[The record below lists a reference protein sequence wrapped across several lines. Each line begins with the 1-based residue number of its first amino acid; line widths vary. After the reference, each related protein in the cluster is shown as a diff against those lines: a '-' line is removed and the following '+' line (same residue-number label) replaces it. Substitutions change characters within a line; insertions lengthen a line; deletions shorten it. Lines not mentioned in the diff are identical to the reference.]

1 MAQARLGELIERLAA
16 AEVEFV
22 VVGGLVVN
30 AWGHLRGTRD
40 LDIVPEPG
48 KENLER
54 LATVLEAPGGR
65 VEVAEGRLGP
75 SAIRTFLAAGDRTLV
90 ATELAPVDV
99 LQGHAHVPSSRT
111 SIGMQSTL
119 TSVGST
125 SGSAL
130 WTPYAL
136 RSKPR
141 TALRT
146 ATISRPWMSRTA
158 SRRCRPSR
166 AG

>member
-1 MAQARLGELIERLAA
+1 MAQARLRELIERLSA
-16 AEVEFV
+16 AEVDFI
-22 VVGGLVVN
+22 VVGGLAVN

-54 LATVLEAPGGR
+54 LATVLEALGGR

-99 LQGHAHVPSSRT
+99 LQGHPPVPRFADLDRDAVDVDLGGVNVRVCSLEVLRAMKQASNRSRDRED
-111 SIGMQSTL
+111 L
-119 TSVGST
+119 E
-125 SGSAL
+125 AL
-130 WTPYAL
+130 DVANSWE
-136 RSKPR
+136 
-141 TALRT
+141 
-146 ATISRPWMSRTA
+146 IDRP
-158 SRRCRPSR
+158 
-166 AG
+166 